1 MALLAQE
8 QSWCGQRQGGVFADS
23 VKIADTGYSDKPSR
37 LHVVDRPFQVSAQA
51 RLAQVSIIDL
61 SRAEAQAMLSAG
73 DRLATADP
81 VLLVRGGS
89 IPGTNLGGYY
99 AVHYSRSG
107 EQLFIESGAIAP
119 RAAVEGNIALMIE
132 LADPV
137 TYVSISCSAD
147 E

>member
-1 MALLAQE
+1 M
-8 QSWCGQRQGGVFADS
+8 
-23 VKIADTGYSDKPSR
+23 T
-37 LHVVDRPFQVSAQA
+37 
-51 RLAQVSIIDL
+51 
-61 SRAEAQAMLSAG
+61 LSAAEEIFLAMANVEPRDHMAFLDGRCAG
-73 DRLATADP
+73 DPGLRREVEAMVATLDAPGDEFLDP
-81 VLLVRGGS
+81 GLIPTLDMAAVDGPLQ
-89 IPGTNLGGYY
+89 PGTNLGGYY